1 MYKCHVDKISVVL
14 SRPTSLHRLTL
25 VYLMFK
31 IDYTNFANMQQSVL
45 VYKTKKLMSWILKQ
59 KYKLLN
65 KK

>member
-45 VYKTKKLMSWILKQ
+45 VYKLK
-59 KYKLLN
+59 N
-65 KK
+65 